1 VQEGGSRTR
10 PYGPEW
16 GGRIAMR
23 PVFVIVMRPVFV
35 IVMRPLDRA
44 RIGNGEMGGSPVEE
58 GGSRTRPYA

>member
-1 VQEGGSRTR
+1 
-10 PYGPEW
+10 
-16 GGRIAMR
+16 MR